1 MRKQTKSSFLFI
13 ISAIFITLL
22 LYFISYNFFISN
34 FKELENEQN
43 RKNLHTLIDL
53 IDIKFT
59 NLSSTVNDY
68 AHWDDTYDFIK
79 TKDKEYIYQNF
90 REGTNTLE
98 GLDLDFMIFITIEN
112 EMIFSTYNE
121 NYKNENKNLFEKDL
135 IDKFAN
141 QDNVITVYK
150 FENQYFYLLKKSVSN
165 SDETLEPNG
174 YIYIG
179 KLITNKT
186 LNDMGKVFYKIKIN
200 DHTTN
205 NYNLFINS
213 KYYKNIDVK
222 VSEEESCNCLKNE
235 LEIKDKNQ
243 LVLPLV
249 TLSKREI
256 IEKGKETIFYYNILI
271 TIFLFFVFYLIYKKQ
286 TLLEEYNFT
295 LEKRVEEEVEKSKK
309 QQQLLVQQAKLASMG
324 EMIGNIAHQW
334 RQPLNSLGLL
344 FQSIEIKYK
353 MKKLNEENLHEIV
366 NRSRELTKNMS
377 ETINDFMYFFNPK
390 NENETFSLKEVID
403 TSLNLFNS
411 RELKCKIEVNTQA
424 DMENKILG
432 TKNGLVQVL
441 LNLLSNASD
450 SIENCDTNAQIE
462 YLIKINV
469 KNDSKN
475 IIIEVEDNGK
485 GIDEKII
492 NRIFEPYFTT
502 KFKSHGTGIGL
513 YMSKVIIE
521 EHMKGSLTVK
531 NGSKGAIFTILLPM
545 VS

>member
-1 MRKQTKSSFLFI
+1 
-13 ISAIFITLL
+13 
-22 LYFISYNFFISN
+22 
-34 FKELENEQN
+34 
-43 RKNLHTLIDL
+43 
-53 IDIKFT
+53 
-59 NLSSTVNDY
+59 
-68 AHWDDTYDFIK
+68 
-79 TKDKEYIYQNF
+79 
-90 REGTNTLE
+90 
-98 GLDLDFMIFITIEN
+98 
-112 EMIFSTYNE
+112 
-121 NYKNENKNLFEKDL
+121 
-135 IDKFAN
+135 
-141 QDNVITVYK
+141 
-150 FENQYFYLLKKSVSN
+150 
-165 SDETLEPNG
+165 
-174 YIYIG
+174 
-179 KLITNKT
+179 
-186 LNDMGKVFYKIKIN
+186 
-200 DHTTN
+200 
-205 NYNLFINS
+205 
-213 KYYKNIDVK
+213 
-222 VSEEESCNCLKNE
+222 
-235 LEIKDKNQ
+235 
-243 LVLPLV
+243 
-249 TLSKREI
+249 
-256 IEKGKETIFYYNILI
+256 
-271 TIFLFFVFYLIYKKQ
+271 
-286 TLLEEYNFT
+286 
-295 LEKRVEEEVEKSKK
+295 
-309 QQQLLVQQAKLASMG
+309 
-324 EMIGNIAHQW
+324 
-334 RQPLNSLGLL
+334 
-344 FQSIEIKYK
+344 
-353 MKKLNEENLHEIV
+353 
-366 NRSRELTKNMS
+366 MS

-450 SIENCDTNAQIE
+450 SIENCDTNTQIE